1 MLFYSAWALKALYFK
16 LQSPIYTKDF
26 IQALF
31 SMAKCFLSNIDT
43 HSWSSECI
51 GRNLGFSVTD
61 MQTGEARY
69 WITNLLIGRWP
80 APPLKP
86 QPHQT
91 LQQICNFC
99 RFTKV
104 NWQII
109 TINTLIANLTPL
121 NHRLCFIAILMLSWC
136 KVTFEDSSSLSPVID
151 PVIIPVFK
159 ANISMKKL
167 IAHSCSNYGCAK
179 VSNQCLL

>member
-109 TINTLIANLTPL
+109 TIKTLIANLTPL
-121 NHRLCFIAILMLSWC
+121 NHKQILFYCHFNVVLMQSHFWRQQLI
-136 KVTFEDSSSLSPVID
+136 VTSHRPCHN
-151 PVIIPVFK
+151 P
-159 ANISMKKL
+159 
-167 IAHSCSNYGCAK
+167 
-179 VSNQCLL
+179 CLQGKHFNEKTNCT

>member
-16 LQSPIYTKDF
+16 LQSPIYTQDF

-31 SMAKCFLSNIDT
+31 SMAKCFLFSIDT

-69 WITNLLIGRWP
+69 WITNLLIDRWP

-121 NHRLCFIAILMLSWC
+121 NHKQTLFYCHFNVVVMQSH
-136 KVTFEDSSSLSPVID
+136 FEDSNSLSPVID
-151 PVIIPVFK
+151 PIPVFK
-159 ANISMKKL
+159 ANISMKKI